1 MRIAVLA
8 DIHGNLPALEA
19 VLADMERQGVDDVIV
34 AGDFCDRP
42 HPLESV
48 RAVQALGACA
58 IRGNRENYLLAYHN
72 LDAPDHWRT
81 ATQWVGLRWLY
92 ERLDREALD
101 YLASLPEECVYAAGG
116 TAPIRVVHASP
127 GSMTQV
133 ILPSGDP
140 HTLELYRQAGLLE
153 LRYDGTASIEEAFAQ
168 FDEPVLICAHSHI
181 PWKQER
187 DGRLAVNPGA
197 VGIPINGDTRPQ
209 YALLAWEGG
218 QWKATHRALD
228 YDRDRIRAAYLESG
242 ILEIEGAF
250 AQAQLLAIETGQNVP
265 GWLVTHCRRYATEA
279 GVPRSK
285 AIPDV
290 VWAEAVAAFDWET
303 PEEGNDRPRVGPTP

>member
-19 VLADMERQGVDDVIV
+19 VLADVERQGVEGMVV

-42 HPLESV
+42 HPLDSV

-72 LDAPDHWRT
+72 LNAPDHWRT

-92 ERLDREALD
+92 ERLDGEALD
-101 YLASLPEECVYAAGG
+101 YLASLPDECVYAAGG
-116 TAPIRVVHASP
+116 THPVRVVHGSP
-127 GSMTQV
+127 GSMTEN
-133 ILPSGDP
+133 ILPNHDP
-140 HTLELYRQAGLLE
+140 DTMKLYEQAGLLE
-153 LRYDGTASIEEAFAQ
+153 LRHDSQATIDDVLAHL
-168 FDEPVLICAHSHI
+168 DEPVLICGHSHI
-181 PWKQER
+181 PWKHER
-187 DGRLAVNPGA
+187 EDGRLAVNPGA
-197 VGIPINGDTRPQ
+197 VGIPINGDTRAQ

-218 QWKATHRALD
+218 QWTAEHRALD

-250 AQAQLLAIETGQNVP
+250 AQAQLRAIETGQNVP
-265 GWLVTHCRRYATEA
+265 GWLVTHCRWYATEA
-279 GVPRSK
+279 GVPRSE
-285 AIPDV
+285 AIPDA

-303 PEEGNDRPRVGPTP
+303 PKGGNDRE